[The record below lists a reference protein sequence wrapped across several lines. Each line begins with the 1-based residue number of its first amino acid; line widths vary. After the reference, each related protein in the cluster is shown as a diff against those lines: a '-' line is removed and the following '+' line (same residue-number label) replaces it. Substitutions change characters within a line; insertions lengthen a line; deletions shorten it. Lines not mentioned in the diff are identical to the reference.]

1 MSNING
7 EVALALALDGRAS
20 VYDRET
26 ADLLAVADALR
37 NLPDPQIDPVFANA
51 LEQRLMNEAF
61 EQAPTGRPSLRLVEP
76 ETPVETEPVID
87 VVVSLP
93 RRRVAMRRSI
103 VAIAAAMTLS
113 AFPVLAAAK
122 ALPGSP
128 FYGLKQKI
136 HAAQIALFGDAFAD
150 ADRRLGF
157 AAEHI
162 WEAEQLVALGAD
174 SSLVG
179 QALDMAA
186 YEISRAE
193 QTVVG
198 ENDSERLAGFAAKA
212 AETEALLAKSAP
224 VLAPEATEAFDRA
237 MDASRSLTQAVAKAL
252 GITDEGTL
260 SRILSEVAPTAPTA
274 PGSAPTVSEPTTGT
288 TSTTTSTDHGS
299 TTDKGATDDGGNKG
313 SDQPAGKAVQGAKSY
328 GCQLPGQ
335 YELEALLG
343 QTDEVCASATL

>member
-26 ADLLAVADALR
+26 ADLMAVADALR
-37 NLPDPQIDPVFANA
+37 NLPDPEIDPVFAKA
-51 LEQRLMNEAF
+51 LEQRLLNDGL

-76 ETPVETEPVID
+76 ETKVEEEPVID

-93 RRRVAMRRSI
+93 RRRVAMRRSV

-136 HAAQIALFGDAFAD
+136 HSAQIALFGDAFAD

-174 SSLVG
+174 KSLVS
-179 QALDMAA
+179 QALDLAA
-186 YEISRAE
+186 YEIGRAE
-193 QTVVG
+193 QTVAG
-198 ENDSERLAGFAAKA
+198 QDDSERMAGFAEKA

-224 VLAPEATEAFDRA
+224 VLVPEATDAFDRA
-237 MDASRSLTQAVAKAL
+237 MDASRSLTDAVAKAL
-252 GITDEGTL
+252 GITGEGTL
-260 SRILSEVAPTAPTA
+260 AKILSEAAGTTPTVT
-274 PGSAPTVSEPTTGT
+274 GSTPTVSQPTTNTAPEGPAP
-288 TSTTTSTDHGS
+288 SKGS
-299 TTDKGATDDGGNKG
+299 TDKGTTDGKTDTG
-313 SDQPAGKAVQGAKSY
+313 SEEPTGKAVKGAKSY
-328 GCQLPGQ
+328 GCELPGQ
-335 YELEALLG
+335 YELETVLG
-343 QTDEVCASATL
+343 QTDQVCASVTL